1 MSKATTS
8 SGKTLD
14 LDQFTNAEAA
24 ILRIA
29 TNNSLMLEHDYGTT
43 AQDVAALV
51 ELAHEAWFQKSKQ
64 SKRK

>member
-14 LDQFTNAEAA
+14 LDQFANAEAA

-29 TNNSLMLEHDYGTT
+29 TNNSLMLEHSYGTT
-43 AQDVAALV
+43 TQDVAALV
-51 ELAHEAWFQKSKQ
+51 ELAHDAWFQKSKQ
-64 SKRK
+64 KGRK

>member
-1 MSKATTS
+1 MSKATTNT
-8 SGKTLD
+8 GKTLT

-51 ELAHEAWFQKSKQ
+51 ELAHERWYES
-64 SKRK
+64 SKRGRK

>member
-51 ELAHEAWFQKSKQ
+51 ELAHERWYESN
-64 SKRK
+64 KRSNRK